1 MAKAAAVLFFSKKA
15 KVHIDTKLERRR
27 TLLMPCYFCHFFS
40 NLFCCYSSRAGVLL
54 TIHCTFHHIIVREEE
69 PFTNQLF
76 IIFYSKNIPNH
87 SLLKLWK
94 SFFILLHYYPC
105 SLCSVHFLNWEQQQ
119 LFTLANK
126 TTGFL
131 FQIAQNSRMVQKK
144 SWKKNR
150 NFGNIFQIEQ
160 KFRLAF

>member
-40 NLFCCYSSRAGVLL
+40 NLFCCYSSGARALL
-54 TIHCTFHHIIVREEE
+54 TIHCTFHHIIVQEEE

-76 IIFYSKNIPNH
+76 IIFYSKNTKP
-87 SLLKLWK
+87 
-94 SFFILLHYYPC
+94 FFIETVEIVFYLTALLSVL

-144 SWKKNR
+144 LKEK
-150 NFGNIFQIEQ
+150 
-160 KFRLAF
+160 

>member
-1 MAKAAAVLFFSKKA
+1 MSEIILKKQDTDTINLLSLLLWSKAKGVLLLWQKLLLSSFFSKKA

-54 TIHCTFHHIIVREEE
+54 TIHCTFRHIIVQEEE
-69 PFTNQLF
+69 PITNQLF

-105 SLCSVHFLNWEQQQ
+105 SLCSVHFLN
-119 LFTLANK
+119 
-126 TTGFL
+126 
-131 FQIAQNSRMVQKK
+131 
-144 SWKKNR
+144 
-150 NFGNIFQIEQ
+150 
-160 KFRLAF
+160 